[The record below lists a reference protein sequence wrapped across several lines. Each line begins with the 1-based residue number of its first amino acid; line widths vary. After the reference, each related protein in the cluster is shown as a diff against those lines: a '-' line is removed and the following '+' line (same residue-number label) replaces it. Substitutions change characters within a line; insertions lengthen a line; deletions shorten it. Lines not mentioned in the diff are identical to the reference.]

1 MPSASDT
8 PTPALAPTGRNPR
21 QEPVL
26 DQPLRSDASPL
37 PASIAGAFAA
47 AAYSMQHSLQHEAG
61 QTAAPEEEDSGLLP
75 QLYASRLNPRSRDF
89 YLAQFKRFDALDRSL
104 PSWNT
109 AAALLTLAWCSLHG
123 LWREAAKYLA
133 AVTAAALIWWFGLRP
148 ALPEAMALGLGIAL
162 WLVAV
167 AVPGLLGNGWYWR
180 KIKAQT
186 LQAITDA
193 PNMAAAHAN
202 LQEQAAAPR
211 NRTAAMLVLALPVA
225 AAAGA
230 GMALL
235 PAENPAPLPSAEPAA
250 ITRPAAGSATSAAAP
265 RTMAS
270 PVPAAPAAAAT
281 QPETRPPEPAPTA
294 AAETGASAG
303 KAVPQA
309 PALVPDKTAAQAEPS
324 EKKPPAPPAD
334 KPAAKPVAEPKEQP
348 VKAESKAAPQAGT
361 DLVAGKFYLNLGI
374 YSEARNAE
382 KIVAQLNQ
390 SKLPALTQKMASN
403 KGEVIRVRSGPFES
417 RKRAEKAARKLQ
429 AANIEAGIFQSADGT
444 HKP

>member
-8 PTPALAPTGRNPR
+8 PPPALAPAR

-47 AAYSMQHSLQHEAG
+47 AAYSMQHSLQHEAE

-75 QLYASRLNPRSRDF
+75 QLYASRLSPRSRDF

-104 PSWNT
+104 PSWNM
-109 AAALLTLAWCSLHG
+109 AAAMLTLAWCSLHG

-133 AVTAAALIWWFGLRP
+133 AVTATALTWWFGLRP

-180 KIKAQT
+180 KIRAQT

-193 PNMAAAHAN
+193 PNMAAAHAA
-202 LQEQAAAPR
+202 LQAQVDAPR

-230 GMALL
+230 GLALL
-235 PAENPAPLPSAEPAA
+235 PAENTAPQPSAAPAA
-250 ITRPAAGSATSAAAP
+250 IARPAADSATGAAAP
-265 RTMAS
+265 RPMTS
-270 PVPAAPAAAAT
+270 PAPADPAAT
-281 QPETRPPEPAPTA
+281 QPETRPPEPVPPPA
-294 AAETGASAG
+294 AGTGSSAG
-303 KAVPQA
+303 KAAPQA
-309 PALVPDKTAAQAEPS
+309 PAPVPDKTAVLAEPS
-324 EKKPPAPPAD
+324 DKPPATQVD
-334 KPAAKPVAEPKEQP
+334 RPAAETKEQP
-348 VKAESKAAPQAGT
+348 VKEASKAAPQASS
-361 DLVAGKFYLNLGI
+361 DLVPGKFYLNLGV
-374 YSEARNAE
+374 YSEAGNAD
-382 KIVAQLNQ
+382 KVLAQLQ
-390 SKLPALTQKMASN
+390 KSRLPALTQKMASN
-403 KGEVIRVRSGPFES
+403 KGEVTRVRSGPFES

-429 AANIEAGIFQSADGT
+429 AANIDAGIFQSAEGA

>member
-8 PTPALAPTGRNPR
+8 PTPALAPAGRNQR

-26 DQPLRSDASPL
+26 DQPARSDASPL

-75 QLYASRLNPRSRDF
+75 QLYASRLSPRSRDF

-104 PSWNT
+104 PSWNM
-109 AAALLTLAWCSLHG
+109 AAAFLTLAWCCLHG
-123 LWREAAKYLA
+123 LWREAGKYLA
-133 AVTAAALIWWFGLRP
+133 AVTATALIWWFGLRP

-180 KIKAQT
+180 KIRAQT

-193 PNMAAAHAN
+193 PNMAAAHAA
-202 LQEQAAAPR
+202 LQAQVGSPR

-230 GMALL
+230 GLALL
-235 PAENPAPLPSAEPAA
+235 PADGPAPSKSAEPATTA
-250 ITRPAAGSATSAAAP
+250 VVNRPAASPDLAKPAPEAASTA
-265 RTMAS
+265 
-270 PVPAAPAAAAT
+270 V
-281 QPETRPPEPAPTA
+281 QPENRPAEPAPTSA
-294 AAETGASAG
+294 TETDTRAEQ
-303 KAVPQA
+303 AVPDA
-309 PALVPDKTAAQAEPS
+309 VASVPSKAAVKAEPS
-324 EKKPPAPPAD
+324 EKPPARPATD
-334 KPAAKPVAEPKEQP
+334 TKEQP
-348 VKAESKAAPQAGT
+348 FKDAPSTPHASS
-361 DLVAGKFYLNLGI
+361 DLVPGKFYLNLGV
-374 YSEARNAE
+374 YSEAGNAD
-382 KIVAQLNQ
+382 KVLAQLQ
-390 SKLPALTQKMASN
+390 KSRLPALTQKMASN
-403 KGEVIRVRSGPFES
+403 KGEVTRVRSGPFES

-429 AANIEAGIFQSADGT
+429 AANIDAGIFQSAEGA

>member
-8 PTPALAPTGRNPR
+8 PTPALAPAGRNQR

-26 DQPLRSDASPL
+26 DQPARSDASPL

-47 AAYSMQHSLQHEAG
+47 AAYSMQHSLQHEPG
-61 QTAAPEEEDSGLLP
+61 QSAAPEEEDSGLLP

-104 PSWNT
+104 PSWNM

-133 AVTAAALIWWFGLRP
+133 AVTATALIWWFGLRP

-180 KIKAQT
+180 KIRAQT

-193 PNMAAAHAN
+193 PNRAAAHAA
-202 LQEQAAAPR
+202 LQAQVGSPR

-225 AAAGA
+225 ALAGA
-230 GMALL
+230 GLALL
-235 PAENPAPLPSAEPAA
+235 PAGNPVPPRSAEPAA
-250 ITRPAAGSATSAAAP
+250 IIRPAADSAAAP
-265 RTMAS
+265 RPMAS
-270 PVPAAPAAAAT
+270 PAPAGPAAAS

-294 AAETGASAG
+294 EAETDGNAG
-303 KAVPQA
+303 KAAPPA
-309 PALVPDKTAAQAEPS
+309 PAQVQDKTAAQAEPGA
-324 EKKPPAPPAD
+324 KPPAALAD
-334 KPAAKPVAEPKEQP
+334 KPAAKPAAEPKEQP
-348 VKAESKAAPQAGT
+348 VTAASQAASKAAPQAGS
-361 DLVAGKFYLNLGI
+361 DLVPGKFYLNLGV
-374 YSEARNAE
+374 YSEAANAD
-382 KIVAQLNQ
+382 KVLAQLQ
-390 SKLPALTQKMASN
+390 KSRLPALTQKMSSN
-403 KGEVIRVRSGPFES
+403 KGEVTRVRSGPFES

-429 AANIEAGIFQSADGT
+429 AANIEAGIFQSADET